1 MKLKEIKNGRTLTL
15 IIVTIIVIIL
25 FFTGYSIGKEMTNIK
40 VNTNT
45 QIAKPIMIVE
55 NNPSIDITTIKN
67 TGYYDFKIKNYNEQN
82 ETNQI
87 ELKYW
92 IEIISKYN
100 ETISFKIYKDN
111 EEIPLENNKT
121 GEIQLEKNQKQDQN
135 YRLEIIYDKTKST
148 STEEIIQD
156 VQIKV
161 HSEQEKTI

>member
-1 MKLKEIKNGRTLTL
+1 MKLKKIKNGRTLTL

-135 YRLEIIYDKTKST
+135 YGLEIIYDKTKST

>member
-1 MKLKEIKNGRTLTL
+1 MKLKKIKNGRTLTL

-82 ETNQI
+82 ETNKI